1 MKNWWDSES
10 YMRFWVGVGPPKL
23 AKKLQL
29 AMKRQKLQT
38 GAIAQ
43 LKCVDGL
50 MATVLTSRQMPICLL
65 YTLQHQ

>member
-10 YMRFWVGVGPPKL
+10 YMRFSVGVRPPEL
-23 AKKLQL
+23 ATKLQL

-50 MATVLTSRQMPICLL
+50 MATVLTSRQTPICLL
-65 YTLQHQ
+65 